1 MFGGKTALQLL
12 FSSGK
17 GHTLY
22 LDEIFDQVTVRDVLK
37 SKHPHSQAFFPV
49 STISGTPPDSHPIM
63 FESLDTSLICFSLL
77 CASAAAAPQAYMQLL
92 GEDSVPPLKGSLITF
107 VSLLL

>member
-22 LDEIFDQVTVRDVLK
+22 WDEILDQVTVRDVLK
-37 SKHPHSQAFFPV
+37 SKHPHSQAFLPV

-77 CASAAAAPQAYMQLL
+77 CASAAAAPQA
-92 GEDSVPPLKGSLITF
+92 
-107 VSLLL
+107 